1 MNHKLT
7 ALLNH
12 LFLLSCL
19 SISVHAAEIE
29 LSQPSNDTASPANS
43 SASLSSDINSINADS
58 NDITQRFQLG
68 PQVEF
73 LPVEEAFQVTPSVHE
88 NGQISLNWSI
98 ADGYYLYQHKFKF
111 TVNGEKLNA
120 QYPNGKVVYDPTFEQ
135 ELEVY
140 YHKAALTLSR
150 SNKATAPY
158 KLKIEAQGC
167 ADAGLCYA
175 PTHYWLEVD
184 PSKRSARVIGPPQN
198 SDSSALAANTEST
211 LWLAILSALIGG
223 LILNLMP
230 CVFPVLSIKAL
241 SLAEAHQNIQQRHLH
256 GWSYTAGVVMSFVA
270 IAALMLGLKSAGQSI
285 GWGFQLQS
293 PIFVSLLAYLF
304 FAMGLSLSG
313 FAEFGNRLMG
323 IGSNLTLKS
332 GYSSSFYTG
341 VLASAVASPCTA
353 PFMGTALGFALG
365 QPTAIALLV
374 FAALG
379 FGMAIPFLLLSYLP
393 GLGRRLPKPGV
404 WMETLKQAL
413 AFPLYLTAI
422 WLVWVLGRQSGS
434 DAIAII
440 LSGALLL
447 VLAFWLQQKYRNRLT
462 GLISILLIA
471 FALGLSAT
479 IQTSNSN
486 AEQSGPWQSYTDQ
499 RLQEALSRD
508 QSIFVN
514 ATAAWCL
521 TCLANERIAFSDR
534 FFQQLATQNTL
545 TLKADWT
552 NYNPEITQLL
562 KQHGRSGVPLYL
574 FIDNGET
581 TILPQLLTES
591 SLLQLTKLKNREN
604 TNTFSGDTSVIQEH
618 VNL

>member
-7 ALLNH
+7 ALLSQ
-12 LFLLSCL
+12 LFLLICFTVSA
-19 SISVHAAEIE
+19 HATDTELNQPLNNTLVQSSPSAEF
-29 LSQPSNDTASPANS
+29 SNGITPN
-43 SASLSSDINSINADS
+43 NAGS

-73 LPVEEAFQVTPSVHE
+73 LPVEEAFQVTATVDE
-88 NGQISLNWSI
+88 NGKISLNWNI
-98 ADGYYLYQHKFKF
+98 ADSYYLYQHKFKF
-111 TVNGEKLNA
+111 TTNNGKLSA
-120 QYPNGKVVYDPTFEQ
+120 QYPKGKVVFDPTFEQ

-140 YHKAALTLSR
+140 YNSVILTLAR
-150 SNKATAPY
+150 ENKASSPY
-158 KLKIEAQGC
+158 KLKVEAQGC

-175 PTHYWLEVD
+175 PTNYWFEID
-184 PSKRSARVIGPPQN
+184 PSQKTARAIAPPQN
-198 SDSSALAANTEST
+198 PADPALTADTESS
-211 LWLAILSALIGG
+211 LWLALLSALIGG

-241 SLAEAHQNIQQRHLH
+241 SLAEAHQNTQQRHLH
-256 GWSYTAGVVMSFVA
+256 GWSYTAGVVISFVA
-270 IAALMLGLKSAGQSI
+270 IAALMLGLKSAGQAI

-313 FAEFGNRLMG
+313 FAEFGNRIMG
-323 IGSNLTLKS
+323 IGSNLTLKP

-393 GLGRRLPKPGV
+393 GLGQRLPKPGA

-422 WLVWVLGRQSGS
+422 WLIWVLGRQSGS
-434 DAIAII
+434 DAIAIV
-440 LSGALLL
+440 LSGSLLL
-447 VLAFWLQQKYRNRLT
+447 VLALWLRQKYRNAIT

-471 FALGLSAT
+471 CAIGLSAT
-479 IQTSNSN
+479 IQPSNTKVQ
-486 AEQSGPWQSYTDQ
+486 QSSPWQSYTDQ
-499 RLQEALSRD
+499 RLKEAQNRN

-521 TCLANERIAFSDR
+521 TCLANEKIAFSDD
-534 FFQQLATQNTL
+534 FYQQLATQNTFM
-545 TLKADWT
+545 LKADWT

-574 FIDNGET
+574 YIDNGET

-591 SLLQLTKLKNREN
+591 SLLQLTKHKE
-604 TNTFSGDTSVIQEH
+604 
-618 VNL
+618 